1 MLSRNPLFL
10 TKMID
15 TKQEILNTTRAL
27 FMRYGIKSVTMDDIA
42 RELGI
47 SKKTLYQSFENKLDL
62 IEKTFEEHV
71 KDEINL
77 MEEVKNSARDSIDEI
92 LKIAR
97 YVIQMLRKTSPTVM
111 YDLEKYYRR
120 TWLEVKQLHS
130 RHIYNYIVDNIHR
143 GIAKGLYRSE
153 INPKLIARIYVAN
166 TSGQLEI
173 NPLETNLE
181 EMVREYTIYHIHG
194 IATPRGIE
202 RLNAYLDS
210 LNNID

>member
-1 MLSRNPLFL
+1 MS
-10 TKMID
+10 D
-15 TKQEILNTTRAL
+15 TKQEILNTTRTL

-47 SKKTLYQSFENKLDL
+47 SKKTLYQSFENKQEL
-62 IEKTFEEHV
+62 IERTFEAHV
-71 KDEINL
+71 QDEVRLI
-77 MEEVKNSARDSIDEI
+77 EEVKTSARDSIDEI

-120 TWLEVKQLHS
+120 TWLQVKQLHS
-130 RHIYNYIVDNIHR
+130 RHIYNYILDNIKR
-143 GIAKGLYRSE
+143 GIEKGLYRPE
-153 INPKLIARIYVAN
+153 LKPELIARIYVAN

-173 NPLETNLE
+173 PASETNLE

-194 IATPRGIE
+194 IATPMGIDC
-202 RLNAYLDS
+202 LNDYLES